1 MDVVNFLL
9 PISYR
14 SCILHFISII
24 LPSSAA
30 VPYGKDWFL
39 IRSPTELE
47 LSPFALRESETDRQT
62 DRQRC
67 SGIITSLGKKTEV
80 LRP

>member
-62 DRQRC
+62 DRD
-67 SGIITSLGKKTEV
+67 SLKNIANF
-80 LRP
+80 